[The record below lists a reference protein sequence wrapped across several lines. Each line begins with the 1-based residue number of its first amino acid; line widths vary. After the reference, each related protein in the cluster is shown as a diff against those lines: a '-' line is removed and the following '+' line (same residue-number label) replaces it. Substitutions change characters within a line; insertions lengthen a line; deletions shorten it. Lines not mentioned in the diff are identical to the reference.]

1 MWNMLNIFISTAFF
15 IYQSGGNTVSPITW
29 YSI

>member
-1 MWNMLNIFISTAFF
+1 MLNVFISTAFF
-15 IYQSGGNTVSPITW
+15 IYHSRGNTVSPITW